1 MEQIRK
7 LKLAGLFGKTSR
19 RSSITVNAFNA
30 DLPPSMAGR
39 GWQTERKT
47 RVPAEL
53 PTSAAPKEAL
63 LAISKMKS
71 RGQSAISFANDSI
84 NGGTFDRRNK

>member
-30 DLPPSMAGR
+30 DLPPGR

-71 RGQSAISFANDSI
+71 RGQSAVSFANDSI
-84 NGGTFDRRNK
+84 NGGTFDGRNK